1 MIKAKK
7 HYYPGM
13 TKKYVAMGR
22 TDIYAVC
29 YGKER
34 TIYYN
39 VDFKNSTQMIILK
52 QQIS

>member
-7 HYYPGM
+7 YYPGM
-13 TKKYVAMGR
+13 TKKYIAMGR

-34 TIYYN
+34 IIYYN
-39 VDFKNSTQMIILK
+39 VDFKSNTQIFILK
-52 QQIS
+52 Q